1 MVTGRQEKGEK
12 DGEKGVQKTG
22 IKKINKINKTSSP

>member
-22 IKKINKINKTSSP
+22 INKINKTSSP